1 MKGLSCVEQ
10 NRNKETAK
18 RHQQRKIQEESQQ
31 EVEGHRDRLNNAD
44 VKNER
49 RRNENI
55 LTKYFLI
62 F

>member
-18 RHQQRKIQEESQQ
+18 RHQQRKIREVSQQ

>member
-1 MKGLSCVEQ
+1 MKGLSCVGQ

-18 RHQQRKIQEESQQ
+18 RHQQRKIREESQQ

-49 RRNENI
+49 RNENI